1 MYFGT
6 TFWYKWKQ
14 KIYILITIKLILQ
27 MKTKVYKLQMYIWKP
42 QNQSN
47 FRICESEIVEN
58 QIINQSTQEIKV
70 TQRVTRISTST

>member
-1 MYFGT
+1 
-6 TFWYKWKQ
+6 
-14 KIYILITIKLILQ
+14 